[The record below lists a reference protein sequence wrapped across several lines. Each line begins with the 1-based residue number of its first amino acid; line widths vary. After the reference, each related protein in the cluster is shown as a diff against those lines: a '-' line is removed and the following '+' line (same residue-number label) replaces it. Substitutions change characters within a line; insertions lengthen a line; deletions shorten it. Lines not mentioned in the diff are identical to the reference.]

1 MKLFVVSHWE
11 PFPSSEY
18 GGMQVI
24 FAESAD
30 ACVRIIMDSEDVKRW
45 LADASNQRSPYHG
58 VKELSTLGAL
68 ATEVARCV
76 AEAEVFDL
84 DEAKPGI
91 LSEFR
96 T

>member
-45 LADASNQRSPYHG
+45 LGDASNQQSRYPEI
-58 VKELSTLGAL
+58 KALSTLGAL
-68 ATEVARCV
+68 TAEVARCV
-76 AEAEVFDL
+76 AEAQVFDL
-84 DEAKPGI
+84 GEAKPGI
-91 LSEFR
+91 LAEYR